1 MEADA
6 RMEDVRSAS
15 GGRVAFST
23 RFRKR
28 MVGLRAGSDVAGC
41 GGRSP
46 PRESCR
52 RDVVPPMFAGK
63 FPRARFGVRGLGR
76 RARRLFE

>member
-1 MEADA
+1 MEAD
-6 RMEDVRSAS
+6 EVSV
-15 GGRVAFST
+15 GGLT

-28 MVGLRAGSDVAGC
+28 MVGLRAGSEVAGSR
-41 GGRSP
+41 GRSP